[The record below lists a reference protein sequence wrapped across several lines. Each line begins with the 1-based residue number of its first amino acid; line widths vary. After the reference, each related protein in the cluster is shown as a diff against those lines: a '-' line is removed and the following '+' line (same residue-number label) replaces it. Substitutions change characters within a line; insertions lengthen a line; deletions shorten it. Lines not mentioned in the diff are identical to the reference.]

1 MVRAISQDAGRS
13 TISDHALP
21 LQAAFGDQAAQE
33 QKERREKERR
43 AASEAVQGDPNL
55 VPLGKRV
62 PAAKVEAPKEPIPE
76 VEWWD
81 AGLLQNGASF
91 EEDDAGE
98 VRINE
103 SKLTIYV
110 EHPVPLEPPAE
121 EAQPPPMP
129 LPLTQKVGLSCA
141 AAIYHGFVLK
151 IKNGGRSR
159 ACACIEYLTSLLDFA
174 GAEEAADSEVFL
186 LTETLLTCYCA

>member
-1 MVRAISQDAGRS
+1 MP
-13 TISDHALP
+13 T
-21 LQAAFGDQAAQE
+21 
-33 QKERREKERR
+33 
-43 AASEAVQGDPNL
+43 
-55 VPLGKRV
+55 
-62 PAAKVEAPKEPIPE
+62 AKVEAPKEPIPE

-129 LPLTQKVGLSCA
+129 LPLTQKVGLHLVLLQSVIA
-141 AAIYHGFVLK
+141 FVLK
-151 IKNGGRSR
+151 IKNERGLG
-159 ACACIEYLTSLLDFA
+159 AWALVKYQLSLLHFA
-174 GAEEAADSEVFL
+174 GAEEAADSEVVSSF
-186 LTETLLTCYCA
+186 

>member
-1 MVRAISQDAGRS
+1 
-13 TISDHALP
+13 
-21 LQAAFGDQAAQE
+21 
-33 QKERREKERR
+33 
-43 AASEAVQGDPNL
+43 VQGDPNL

-62 PAAKVEAPKEPIPE
+62 PIVKVEAPEEPIPE

-91 EEDDAGE
+91 EVDDAGE

-103 SKLTIYV
+103 GKVTIYV

-129 LPLTQKVGLSCA
+129 LPLTQKVGLHFLIPCA
-141 AAIYHGFVLK
+141 GG
-151 IKNGGRSR
+151 GGRL
-159 ACACIEYLTSLLDFA
+159 E
-174 GAEEAADSEVFL
+174 
-186 LTETLLTCYCA
+186 